1 MPLAANEPVVAAG
14 RPTVPVT
21 LPPVDL
27 IRVTTVVDNSI
38 DVLRADEAVV
48 RRWSV
53 ARAGK
58 IADLRAE
65 HGLAHH
71 IEVQRGREV
80 ARIAFDFGLTG
91 EAMTHNV
98 RELRLDPGRL
108 DALVL
113 SHGHVDHWGGLLDLL
128 RIHRRAM
135 PKRLPFYGNPDHY
148 LPRFMVRDGV
158 RTYLGRLDR
167 EDLLRHDLDVV
178 DATGPTVLA
187 DGLLLSGEMHET
199 EPYETI
205 PASLRVEREGAIV
218 PDAFIG
224 EQTLVAHVRDRGLVV
239 VTSCSHRG
247 IVGIC
252 RHAVRLTGVPKVHAV
267 VGGFHLSGLDD
278 ARIEQVGDA
287 LHALDVDH
295 LVPQHC
301 TGAEAMLALGQ
312 RFRGRLV
319 YSSVGSTFT
328 FGADG
333 ADGASGRPAP
343 ARGTG
348 A

>member
-1 MPLAANEPVVAAG
+1 
-14 RPTVPVT
+14 
-21 LPPVDL
+21 
-27 IRVTTVVDNSI
+27 
-38 DVLRADEAVV
+38 
-48 RRWSV
+48 
-53 ARAGK
+53 
-58 IADLRAE
+58 
-65 HGLAHH
+65 
-71 IEVQRGREV
+71 
-80 ARIAFDFGLTG
+80 
-91 EAMTHNV
+91 
-98 RELRLDPGRL
+98 
-108 DALVL
+108 
-113 SHGHVDHWGGLLDLL
+113 
-128 RIHRRAM
+128 
-135 PKRLPFYGNPDHY
+135 
-148 LPRFMVRDGV
+148 
-158 RTYLGRLDR
+158 
-167 EDLLRHDLDVV
+167 
-178 DATGPTVLA
+178 
-187 DGLLLSGEMHET
+187 
-199 EPYETI
+199 I

-267 VGGFHLSGLDD
+267 IGGFHLSGLDD

-287 LHALDVDH
+287 LHALEVDH

-301 TGAEAMLALGQ
+301 TGAEAMLLLGQ